1 MMPVEP
7 SWLLAALGMV
17 DIDPASVFD
26 GRCRAAMER
35 LSFALGCLRHLER
48 CNGSS

>member
-26 GRCRAAMER
+26 GPLPAAAMER
-35 LSFALGCLRHLER
+35 SSCDRGCLRR
-48 CNGSS
+48 RNDCNA

>member
-26 GRCRAAMER
+26 GPLPRGDGTVE
-35 LSFALGCLRHLER
+35 LRSSLPSATAQ
-48 CNGSS
+48 CNA